1 MIIYYIYYIYNIMD
15 IYLDD
20 YSKEELIDYS
30 IIKSDIIETNTI
42 INKNNKP
49 SISMKSDF
57 NSKGERIAVFSIKIP
72 LKKEK
77 DSLTIDILINDEMYK
92 DIGKYLG

>member
-1 MIIYYIYYIYNIMD
+1 
-15 IYLDD
+15 
-20 YSKEELIDYS
+20 
-30 IIKSDIIETNTI
+30 
-42 INKNNKP
+42 
-49 SISMKSDF
+49 MKSDF